1 VYKERAMKEPLIC
14 LTLTGKTLEEDA
26 ALVRKY
32 IQYIDLAELRVDF
45 LTEDEQLYI
54 RRFPAMVNVP
64 CVLTIRRKID
74 GGLFT
79 SGEISRTMLFGRAL
93 AFADQNPLKNFAYV
107 DFEEDYHI
115 PSLQDA
121 ALAFGVRIIRSCH
134 DMEKPITS
142 LKALCDEMRK
152 TGYEI
157 PKIAFMPSTL
167 ADVTNLFKEAETM
180 TEYDHILCAMG
191 PLGQVSRILAYKLN
205 SYLTYTSPEEL
216 NANIP
221 SVGHLDPITLTNVYR
236 FRELNERTALYGVTG
251 WPLVSTASPEI
262 HNAGYKA
269 MDLNALL
276 VPVRSP
282 SISDVLDFAR
292 QVGMRG
298 LAVTIPHK
306 ETVLQE
312 LAELDQEAGEI
323 GASNTIVRK
332 NSGWAGY
339 NTDAYGFKTALVEF
353 LGTDKLR
360 HRKVAVIGAGG
371 ASRAVAYVIK
381 QMGAR
386 ACIFNRTVAHAKALA
401 DRYGF
406 EYAPLDPESA
416 GMLET
421 YSDIIIQTTSMGMN
435 SSSSS
440 NKDNDPLYFYQF
452 HGDEKLFDIIYV
464 PEITPIMMRA
474 AEAGCKVCNGKKM
487 LKYQG
492 YKQFKIF
499 TGVDY
504 EGTDAK

>member
-1 VYKERAMKEPLIC
+1 MKQPLIC

-32 IQYIDLAELRVDF
+32 WQYIDLAELRVDF
-45 LTEDEQLYI
+45 LTEDEQLYV
-54 RRFPAMVNVP
+54 RRFPSMVNVP

-74 GGLFT
+74 GGIFT

-93 AFADQNPLKNFAYV
+93 AFADQNPAKNFAYV
-107 DFEEDYHI
+107 DFEADYHI

-134 DMEKPITS
+134 DVEKPITS
-142 LKALCDEMRK
+142 LRALCDEMRK

-157 PKIAFMPSTL
+157 PKIAFMPETL
-167 ADVTNLFKEAETM
+167 ADVTNLFKEAESM

-191 PLGQVSRILAYKLN
+191 PLGQVSRILSYKLN
-205 SYLTYTSPEEL
+205 SYLTYTSPEETS
-216 NANIP
+216 ANLS
-221 SVGHLDPITLTNVYR
+221 SVGHLDPVTLTNVYR
-236 FRELNERTALYGVTG
+236 FRELNEQTTLYGITG
-251 WPLVSTASPEI
+251 WPLVKTSSPEI
-262 HNAGYKA
+262 HNSGYTAKKI
-269 MDLNALL
+269 NAVL

-282 SISDVLDFAR
+282 SMSDVIEFSR
-292 QVGMRG
+292 QVGIQG
-298 LAVTIPHK
+298 LAVTVPHK
-306 ETVLQE
+306 EAVLSE

-323 GASNTIVRK
+323 GASNTIVRR

-360 HRKVAVIGAGG
+360 HRRVAILGAGG
-371 ASRAVAYVIK
+371 AAKAVAYVIK
-381 QMGAR
+381 QLGAR
-386 ACIFNRTVAHAKALA
+386 ACIFNRTLTHAKLLA

-406 EYAPLDPESA
+406 EYAPLNIESA
-416 GMLET
+416 GELEQ
-421 YSDIIIQTTSMGMN
+421 YSEIIIQTTSIGMN
-435 SSSSS
+435 ATSSS
-440 NKDNDPLYFYQF
+440 NKDNDPVYFYQF
-452 HGDEKLFDIIYV
+452 HGNEMLFDVIYV
-464 PEITPIMMRA
+464 PEITPVMMRA
-474 AEAGCKVCNGKKM
+474 AEAGCKVCNGMKM

-504 EGTDAK
+504 ESSDAK